1 MKIAITG
8 SSGHIGGMVARHLSA
23 RGLPLILPL
32 RTSAKAPDLPACEAR
47 LFAYGDFELARQ
59 ALSGVDVLFM
69 VSAAESP
76 TREQE
81 HLTLVHAAAAAGV
94 QHLVYL
100 SFAGASASSTFTLA
114 RTHAATEAAIQQTA
128 MRYTFLRDNFYSEM
142 MATIANAD
150 GIIAGPA
157 GDGRVAFVSQQ
168 DVAQAAANILAAI
181 ASGDDRHHNRS
192 YTLTGSEAL
201 TFADI
206 AAVLSE
212 ITGKPHRY
220 HNQTL
225 REAYA
230 SRERDYPETPAWQI
244 EAWVSTYTAIA
255 GGELATVSD
264 DLPQLL
270 GRAPRRFAEVVRDI
284 YAA

>member
-32 RTSAKAPDLPACEAR
+32 RNPAKAPNLPACEAR
-47 LFAYGDFELARQ
+47 PFAYGDFELARQ

-81 HLTLVHAAAAAGV
+81 HLTLVRAAAAAGV

-100 SFAGASASSTFTLA
+100 SFASASASSTFTLA

-157 GDGRVAFVSQQ
+157 GDGRVACVSQQ

-181 ASGDDRHHNRS
+181 VSGDDRHHNRS

-201 TFADI
+201 TFTDV
-206 AAVLSE
+206 AVILSDV
-212 ITGKPHRY
+212 TGKPHRY

-225 REAYA
+225 AEAFA
-230 SRERDYPETPAWQI
+230 SRERDYPDTPAWEI

>member
-32 RTSAKAPDLPACEAR
+32 RNPAKAPNLPACEAR
-47 LFAYGDFELARQ
+47 PFAYGDFELARQ

-100 SFAGASASSTFTLA
+100 SFAGASSSSTFTLA

-157 GDGRVAFVSQQ
+157 GDGRVACVSQQ

-181 ASGDDRHHNRS
+181 VSGDDRHHNRS

>member
-8 SSGHIGGMVARHLSA
+8 SSGHIGSMVARHLSA

-32 RTSAKAPDLPACEAR
+32 RNLAKAPNLPACEAR

-81 HLTLVHAAAAAGV
+81 HLTLVRAAAAGV

-142 MATIANAD
+142 MATIANTD

-157 GDGRVAFVSQQ
+157 GDGRVACVSQQ

-201 TFADI
+201 TFSDI
-206 AAVLSE
+206 ATVLTD
-212 ITGKPHRY
+212 ITGKPYRY

-225 REAYA
+225 DEAYA
-230 SRERDYPETPAWQI
+230 SRERDYSDTPAWQI

>member
-32 RTSAKAPDLPACEAR
+32 RNPAKAPNLPACEAR
-47 LFAYGDFELARQ
+47 PFAYGDFELARQ

-100 SFAGASASSTFTLA
+100 SFAGASSSSTFTLA

-157 GDGRVAFVSQQ
+157 GDGRVACVSQQ

-206 AAVLSE
+206 AAVLTD

>member
-1 MKIAITG
+1 M
-8 SSGHIGGMVARHLSA
+8 
-23 RGLPLILPL
+23 
-32 RTSAKAPDLPACEAR
+32 
-47 LFAYGDFELARQ
+47 
-59 ALSGVDVLFM
+59 
-69 VSAAESP
+69 
-76 TREQE
+76 
-81 HLTLVHAAAAAGV
+81 

-100 SFAGASASSTFTLA
+100 SFVGASASSTFTLA
-114 RTHAATEAAIQQTA
+114 RTHAATEAAIQQTT

-157 GDGRVAFVSQQ
+157 GDGRVACVSQQ

-201 TFADI
+201 TFSDI
-206 AAVLSE
+206 AAVLTN

-225 REAYA
+225 AEAYA
-230 SRERDYPETPAWQI
+230 SRERDYPDTPAWQI

-255 GGELATVSD
+255 DGELATVSD

-270 GRAPRRFAEVVRDI
+270 GRAPRRFAEVVNSPLKNSSGK
-284 YAA
+284 A

>member
-32 RTSAKAPDLPACEAR
+32 RTPAKAPDLPACEAR

-81 HLTLVHAAAAAGV
+81 HLTLVRAAAAAGV

-114 RTHAATEAAIQQTA
+114 RTHAATEAAIQQTT

-157 GDGRVAFVSQQ
+157 GDGRVACVSQQ

-181 ASGDDRHHNRS
+181 AFGDDRHHNRS

-206 AAVLSE
+206 AAVLTD

-225 REAYA
+225 DEAYA
-230 SRERDYPETPAWQI
+230 SRKRDYPETPAWQI

-270 GRAPRRFAEVVRDI
+270 GRAPRRFAEVVSDI